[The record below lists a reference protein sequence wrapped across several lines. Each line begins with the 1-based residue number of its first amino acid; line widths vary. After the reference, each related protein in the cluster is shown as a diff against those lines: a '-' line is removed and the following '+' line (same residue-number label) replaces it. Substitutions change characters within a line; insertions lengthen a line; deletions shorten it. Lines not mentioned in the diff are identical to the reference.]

1 MRTPTTEGTFP
12 MLHTTRR
19 LLTGPLLVAAV
30 AAGLVVAPAAAS
42 AAAVTATVQVGG
54 TLKVRAAAS
63 LSARITGSVRNDQK
77 VTVSCVTPGT
87 TVRGTVRTT
96 DLWAKL
102 ATERYV
108 SYAYVRASAAIA
120 RCATGS
126 PQAVPVRT
134 KPAAAPVSYRTG
146 TVRSADGKVNL
157 RVGPSTYA
165 QIKGSL
171 DSGQRVNLVCGVVGD
186 LVNGTVR
193 STNQWNRTTTGLYIS
208 HAYVSTPTLELCKDA
223 RNAPTTTTPAT
234 TPEQFIAAAVP
245 GAQLGWREYGVPPS
259 VTIAQAIL
267 ESGWGRSGLAV
278 NHRNYFG
285 IKCQNGRYGT
295 LANGC
300 YTYRTNECTKA
311 GNCFSTTGVFRTYPT
326 MAHSFRD
333 HGNFL
338 RVNSRY
344 KPAFVHTKDAN
355 KFIWAV
361 WKAGYATDP
370 NYYTKVTGI
379 MAAHKLY
386 QYDTWK

>member
-1 MRTPTTEGTFP
+1 MRTPTSEGTFP
-12 MLHTTRR
+12 MLHTTR

-42 AAAVTATVQVGG
+42 AAGVAATVQVSG
-54 TLKVRAAAS
+54 TLKMRASAS
-63 LSARITGSVRNDQK
+63 LAAPITGSVRNQQK

-96 DLWAKL
+96 NLWAKL

-108 SYAYVRASAAIA
+108 SYGYIRAAGAVA
-120 RCATGS
+120 RCATSS
-126 PQAVPVRT
+126 PQAVPVQA
-134 KPAAAPVSYRTG
+134 KPATSAAYKTG

-157 RVGPSTYA
+157 RSAPSTYA
-165 QIKGSL
+165 TIKGSL
-171 DSGQRVNLVCGVVGD
+171 ASGQRVNLVCGVVGEM
-186 LVNGTVR
+186 VNGTVR
-193 STNQWNRTTTGLYIS
+193 STTQWNRTTTGLYIS

-223 RNAPTTTTPAT
+223 RNAPPVTSPAK
-234 TPEQFIAAAVP
+234 TPEEFIKAAVP

-311 GNCFSTTGVFRTYPT
+311 GNCFSTTGVFRTYAT
-326 MAHSFRD
+326 MSHSFRD
-333 HGNFL
+333 HGLFL

-344 KPAFVHTKDAN
+344 KPAFAYTKDAN

-379 MAAHKLY
+379 MASHKLY

>member
-1 MRTPTTEGTFP
+1 MVHTP
-12 MLHTTRR
+12 RR

-30 AAGLVVAPAAAS
+30 AAGLVVAPAAAQ
-42 AAAVTATVQVGG
+42 AAGVTATVQVGG
-54 TLKVRAAAS
+54 TLKMRASAS
-63 LSARITGSVRNDQK
+63 LAARITGSVRNNQQ

-96 DLWAKL
+96 NLWAKL

-120 RCATGS
+120 RCAAGA
-126 PQAVPVRT
+126 PQAVPVQA
-134 KPAAAPVSYRTG
+134 KPATSVSYKTG
-146 TVRSADGKVNL
+146 TVRSDDGKVNL
-157 RVGPSTYA
+157 RAAPTTHA

-171 DSGQRVNLVCGVVGD
+171 TGGQRVILVCGVVGD
-186 LVNGTVR
+186 MVDGTVR
-193 STNQWNRTTTGLYIS
+193 STTQWNRTTTGLYIS
-208 HAYVSTPTLELCKDA
+208 HAYVVTPTLELCRDA
-223 RNAPTTTTPAT
+223 RNAPVTSPAR

-278 NHRNYFG
+278 NHRNHFG

-311 GNCFSTTGVFRTYPT
+311 GNCFSTTGSFRTYAT
-326 MAHSFRD
+326 MGHSFRD

-344 KPAFVHTKDAN
+344 KPAFAYTKNAN

-379 MAAHKLY
+379 MASHDLY
-386 QYDTWK
+386 RYDTWK

>member
-1 MRTPTTEGTFP
+1 MWTPTTEGTFP

-42 AAAVTATVQVGG
+42 AAGTTATVQVSG
-54 TLKVRAAAS
+54 TLKMRAAAS
-63 LSARITGSVRNDQK
+63 LSAPITGSVRNQQK

-96 DLWAKL
+96 NLWARL
-102 ATERYV
+102 ATERFI
-108 SYAYVRASAAIA
+108 SYAYVKATGSPA

-126 PQAVPVRT
+126 PQAVPVQA
-134 KPAAAPVSYRTG
+134 KPAASAAYKTG

-157 RVGPSTYA
+157 RAAPSTYA
-165 QIKGSL
+165 AVKGSL
-171 DSGQRVNLVCGVVGD
+171 TSGQRVNLVCGVVGE

-193 STNQWNRTTTGLYIS
+193 STTQWNRTTTGLYIS
-208 HAYVSTPTLELCKDA
+208 HAYVSTPTLELCRDA
-223 RNAPTTTTPAT
+223 RNTPPVTTPAT
-234 TPEQFIAAAVP
+234 TPAEFVKAAVP
-245 GAQLGWREYGVPPS
+245 GAQQGWREYGVPPS

-267 ESGWGRSGLAV
+267 ESGWGRSGLAL

-311 GNCFSTTGVFRTYPT
+311 GNCFSTTGVFRTYAS
-326 MAHSFRD
+326 MGHSFRD

-344 KPAFVHTKDAN
+344 KPAFAHTKNAN